1 MRSYA
6 LGPRCRAF
14 VYQATLKRV
23 LFPCRVD
30 RVQLWAIGC
39 HTRLAVFPFAP
50 TCTPTVMRSL
60 VGPIGVA
67 IPLCWQFVT
76 RYRLLFFVSS
86 LPVVELAFLIASP
99 SSDRHVNTGLVDD
112 VVVVAPLRSRRRRS
126 PLAPGRSSRFPLASG
141 APRPSQLP
149 PDQQKDAKRMR
160 KQGDAGQVGGSAEIR
175 GGGGS

>member
-39 HTRLAVFPFAP
+39 HTRLSVFPFAP
-50 TCTPTVMRSL
+50 TCTLMAMRSL

-67 IPLCWQFVT
+67 IPLCWRFVT

-86 LPVVELAFLIASP
+86 LLVVELAFLIASP

-112 VVVVAPLRSRRRRS
+112 VVVVAPSGRVVVVPPWPPAARRASRSLPARRDRVSSHLISKKRQKECENR
-126 PLAPGRSSRFPLASG
+126 ATRGRWGVS
-141 APRPSQLP
+141 
-149 PDQQKDAKRMR
+149 
-160 KQGDAGQVGGSAEIR
+160 
-175 GGGGS
+175 